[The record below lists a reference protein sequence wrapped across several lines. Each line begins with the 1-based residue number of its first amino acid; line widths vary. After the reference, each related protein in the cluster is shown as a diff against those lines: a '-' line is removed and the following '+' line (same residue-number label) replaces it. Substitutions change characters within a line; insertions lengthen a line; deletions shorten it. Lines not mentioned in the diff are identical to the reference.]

1 MKTEPHVF
9 SFDDLVKHQIS
20 PWEGVRNYQARNYMR
35 DDFALGDEVFIYHSS
50 IKNPGIVG
58 IAEVVRGAYP
68 DPTALDCTSPYYDE
82 RSAEKGVSRWCMVD
96 LKPLQRFEKA
106 ITLDLLRKE
115 PKLAKMQLLQKG
127 SRLSIQKVSPSE
139 WQYIKSMG
147 SVQRC

>member
-1 MKTEPHVF
+1 MKTEPDVF
-9 SFDDLVKHQIS
+9 SFDDLVKQQVS

-50 IKNPGIVG
+50 IKTPGIVG
-58 IAEVVRGAYP
+58 LAEVVREAYP
-68 DPTALDCTSPYYDE
+68 DPTALDSTSPYYDE

-115 PKLAKMQLLQKG
+115 PDLAKMQLLQKG
-127 SRLSIQKVSPSE
+127 SRLSIQMVRPSE
-139 WQYIKSMG
+139 WKHIKSMAN
-147 SVQRC
+147 VQRC